1 MTDTSDL
8 LTKEEIAAM
17 LNEAEPLSVRSV
29 ERYIELA
36 KVTPAVKGKGRG
48 SHSKF
53 TREDAEKI
61 RAAYQAAAEGRDK
74 QSQALTTTKPASLQS
89 VALSHLID
97 SQSEGFKSLSDAL
110 DSWPTWLTKAQAL
123 ERTGLPVTWF
133 DAGVKKGAEG
143 LPHVGEGRAR
153 RFHRDD
159 VRAFAERVRGAEYLK
174 DLLSKKAR

>member
-1 MTDTSDL
+1 MTKPSVL
-8 LTKEEIAAM
+8 LTKEEIAVM

-36 KVTPAVKGKGRG
+36 QVKPAVKGKGRG

-61 RAAYQAAAEGRDK
+61 RAAYQTAAEGRDK
-74 QSQALTTTKPASLQS
+74 QSTALVTTKHATPQS
-89 VALSHLID
+89 VALVADLISH
-97 SQSEGFKSLSDAL
+97 QGEGFKSLSDAL
-110 DSWPTWLTKAQAL
+110 DTWPTWLTKAQAL

-159 VRAFAERVRGAEYLK
+159 VRAFAESVRDAEYLK
-174 DLLSKKAR
+174 GLLRK